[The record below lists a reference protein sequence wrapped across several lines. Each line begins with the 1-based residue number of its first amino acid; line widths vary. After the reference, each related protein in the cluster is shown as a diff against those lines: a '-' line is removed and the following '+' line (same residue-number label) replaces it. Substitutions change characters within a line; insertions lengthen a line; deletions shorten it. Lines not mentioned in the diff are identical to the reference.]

1 MKYIDKYN
9 DSINFENKLNIK
21 IKESKNSFKANSKNI
36 IKIKDEKDEDRISTF
51 ILFIEKLNYQNYNK
65 NDYPIYRYFWNK

>member
-65 NDYPIYRYFWNK
+65 NDYPIYRIFLK